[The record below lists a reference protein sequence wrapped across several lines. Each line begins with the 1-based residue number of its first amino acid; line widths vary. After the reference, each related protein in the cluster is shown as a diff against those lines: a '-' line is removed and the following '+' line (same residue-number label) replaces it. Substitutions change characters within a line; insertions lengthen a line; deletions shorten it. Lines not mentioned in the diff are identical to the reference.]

1 MSTETLSETLARNLD
16 AWPSHS
22 PRPTSGQGRDR
33 VRVAPSEPW
42 PALLVRDRANH
53 WVAVH
58 SRRDPIRDAER
69 ALAGVDV
76 ANSSTLF
83 VIGLGL
89 GFAVDVLERDGWTG
103 RIVAFEP
110 SPAMIDACLRRRDW
124 ATWLVSGRLCIVS
137 APDFQGLDAIVPTLD
152 PNREAPTVLVNP
164 VIARCFPEETDAAL
178 RTGARAWFGARANQE
193 ARRRMGGRYL
203 LNTLRNVRAIAASA
217 DVGRLTD
224 RFSNVPAILVAA
236 GPSLDRNLPDIVAW
250 RDRAMVVAV
259 DTAVRPLLG
268 AGLVPDLIVAV
279 DPSESNARHLVDL
292 PDCAGSA
299 LVAEGSVDPLALQT
313 FADRQF
319 VFRVGDHHPWPWLM
333 EQGIVR
339 GRLRAW
345 GSVLTTAFDLVLRAG
360 CNPIVFTGADLAFTD
375 ARPYARGTTYEEDWR
390 REQAWGTSTEESW
403 RVRLAEWPEIN
414 EPGVTG
420 TSVRTAPH
428 LVAFRDWL
436 SAESAKA
443 AGRTVVNAS
452 GQGILI
458 GPALRQS
465 TLAAVLDELP
475 SLGHSVRDAIAGEL
489 PGARDSTVR
498 VDVSPAV
505 LADWRAFGRV
515 TDAVIAAALMTP
527 ADMAVDRVNGPF
539 PMSITPTL
547 VQETACERPR
557 CRRADLS
564 ESDAVYLDALAQTHN
579 VRELPL
585 HAPTEDL
592 VGAVRVAATSLTPG
606 SALVV
611 IDYVGTA
618 VGAQVRRAI
627 DALLCERTDI
637 WLDYRR
643 FTDRSSRL
651 SVLRADG
658 EAVARDI
665 TTVDAAKW
673 PSDHMPVADSLVP
686 LIAAETGAR
695 SVVDLGCGA
704 GYWLRAFESL
714 GATRLLGVTPH
725 LTGHPVH
732 PSVRR
737 IAATEL
743 LTGVP
748 SIANDPGARFD
759 LCLAVEVAHGLPVR
773 AHAPFVAACARLAD
787 VVVFSFRPPGAPG
800 MSPFARPLPYWTDLF
815 WTEGFVL
822 EDRLRGAI
830 EERWNFPRTVF
841 DGPLVFRRALTAAE
855 RDDPAHR
862 ARYRA
867 MSVRLQEL
875 YEQSIWWAV
884 RSFELQ
890 SALAAVPQ
898 QPPALAATTRWWT
911 IPSWRLLGDD
921 GDVRRFSFRTDA
933 ARHVLTDPR
942 CQIDLQEDGRPLPRV
957 ADVAA
962 LRSTMTGGW
971 TLDRDVLWLRS
982 SDGSDP
988 RANGRQYAISV
999 PGFVAWA
1006 ESQPLQSCLSL
1017 GL

>member
-1 MSTETLSETLARNLD
+1 MSETLARNLD

-22 PRPTSGQGRDR
+22 PRPTSDQGSDR
-33 VRVAPSEPW
+33 VRVASGEPW
-42 PALLVRDRANH
+42 PALLVRDRGHH

-69 ALAGVDV
+69 ALAGLDV

-89 GFAVDVLERDGWTG
+89 GFAIDVLERDGWTG
-103 RIVAFEP
+103 RVVALEP
-110 SPAMIDACLRRRDW
+110 SPAMVGACLRRRDW
-124 ATWLVSGRLCIVS
+124 ATWLVSGRLSIVY
-137 APDFQGLDAIVPTLD
+137 APDYQGLDAIVPTLD

-164 VIARCFPEETDAAL
+164 VIARCFPDETDAAL

-236 GPSLDRNLPDIVAW
+236 GPSLDRNLPDIAAW

-259 DTAVRPLLG
+259 DTAARPLLG
-268 AGLVPDLIVAV
+268 AGVVPDLVVAV

-292 PDCAGSA
+292 PDCTGTA
-299 LVAEGSVDPLALQT
+299 LVTEGSVDPAALQT
-313 FADRQF
+313 FAGRQF

-360 CNPIVFTGADLAFTD
+360 CNPILFAGADLAFTD

-390 REQAWGTSTEESW
+390 REQAWGTSTAESW

-420 TSVRTAPH
+420 TPVRTAPH

-436 SAESAKA
+436 AAESLKA

-458 GPALRQS
+458 GTALRQS
-465 TLAAVLDELP
+465 SIAAVLEELP
-475 SLGHSVRDAIAGEL
+475 SLGHFVGDALAGEL
-489 PGARDSTVR
+489 LGRQDSTIR
-498 VDVSPAV
+498 VDVSPEV

-515 TDAVIAAALMTP
+515 TDEVIAAALTTP
-527 ADMAVDRVNGPF
+527 PDVAVDRVNGP
-539 PMSITPTL
+539 PRMSITPAPA
-547 VQETACERPR
+547 QETACERPR

-564 ESDAVYLDALAQTHN
+564 ESDAEYLDALAQTHH
-579 VRELPL
+579 VRELPFR
-585 HAPTEDL
+585 AATEDL
-592 VGAVRVAATSLTPG
+592 VAAVRAAATSLAPS

-611 IDYVGTA
+611 IDHVGTA
-618 VGAQVRRAI
+618 VGAQVRRAVN
-627 DALLCERTDI
+627 ALLCERTDI

-658 EAVARDI
+658 ATVARDI
-665 TTVDAAKW
+665 MTVDAPKW
-673 PSDHMPVADSLVP
+673 LPDHMTVADSLVP
-686 LIAAETGAR
+686 LIAAATGAR

-714 GATRLLGVTPH
+714 GATRLLGLTPH

-732 PSVRR
+732 PAVRTV
-737 IAATEL
+737 AATEL
-743 LTGVP
+743 LAGLP
-748 SIANDPGARFD
+748 SMGTDPEARFE
-759 LCLAVEVAHGLPVR
+759 LCLALEVAHELPIR
-773 AHAPFVAACARLAD
+773 AHGPFVAACARLAD

-822 EDRLRGAI
+822 EDRLRGTI

-855 RDDPAHR
+855 RSDAVRR
-862 ARYRA
+862 ARERA

-884 RSFELQ
+884 RTFELQ
-890 SALAAVPQ
+890 HALASAPSP
-898 QPPALAATTRWWT
+898 PPALAAATRWWT
-911 IPSWRLLGDD
+911 IPAWRLLGED
-921 GDVRRFSFRTDA
+921 GDLRRFSFRTDA

-942 CQIDLQEDGRPLPRV
+942 CQIDLQEEGRPLPRL
-957 ADVAA
+957 ADLAA
-962 LRSTMTGGW
+962 LRATMTGGW

-982 SDGSDP
+982 RDGSDP
-988 RANGRQYAISV
+988 RANGRQYAISL